1 MGTPDYHRRQ
11 AETLIKHASSTRDP
25 ETAAALQKLAA
36 EHAAMA
42 DRISAIYDAA
52 PANRT

>member
-1 MGTPDYHRRQ
+1 MGTPGYHRRQ
-11 AETLIKHASSTRDP
+11 AETLTKLASSTRDP
-25 ETAAALQKLAA
+25 ETASALQKLAA

-42 DRISAIYDAA
+42 DRIATIYGAA